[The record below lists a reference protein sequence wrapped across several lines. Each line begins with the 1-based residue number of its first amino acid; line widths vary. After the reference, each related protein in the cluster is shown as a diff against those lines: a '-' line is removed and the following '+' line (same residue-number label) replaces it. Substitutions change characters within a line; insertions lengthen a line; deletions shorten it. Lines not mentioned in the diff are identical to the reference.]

1 MTLLRADGLDVFYCY
16 AHEDQLFRDQL
27 EQHLSN
33 LKRFYHLRTWSAHQI
48 APGENWQSVLE
59 EKLQTADLIFLLIS
73 PAFMASDYCYTKE
86 MDHALARHNRGEAR
100 AIPILLRP
108 VHWKNAPFSTI
119 QMLPKG
125 ALPVASWHNSD
136 DAFYSIV
143 LGIEEIIENLLSSRR
158 SQPSP
163 AMRRSE
169 EVSSSYQK
177 QETSQAKEEEM
188 RNDRAENR
196 TSQLVDVL
204 DTHEQMST
212 AIPDDRESSI
222 RQGDILHKQGKYW
235 EAIHAYMQAMH
246 SNLNAV
252 LKSPYKGDAQA
263 DLQKAE
269 ETLALDP
276 RSTAAYRNK
285 VSALLELQRY
295 EEVLLVCEQ
304 FMLPGFYIMAV
315 DYSNQAYALAQL
327 GRYEEALQA
336 CEQALRL
343 KPRLALAYKNK
354 AYALQ
359 GLKRYE
365 EALLACE
372 RAISLKPDLAA
383 AYALMGMAL
392 FHLERHK
399 EASTA
404 LSLWSQYAVL

>member
-1 MTLLRADGLDVFYCY
+1 
-16 AHEDQLFRDQL
+16 
-27 EQHLSN
+27 
-33 LKRFYHLRTWSAHQI
+33 
-48 APGENWQSVLE
+48 
-59 EKLQTADLIFLLIS
+59 
-73 PAFMASDYCYTKE
+73 
-86 MDHALARHNRGEAR
+86 
-100 AIPILLRP
+100 
-108 VHWKNAPFSTI
+108 
-119 QMLPKG
+119 
-125 ALPVASWHNSD
+125 
-136 DAFYSIV
+136 
-143 LGIEEIIENLLSSRR
+143 
-158 SQPSP
+158 
-163 AMRRSE
+163 
-169 EVSSSYQK
+169 
-177 QETSQAKEEEM
+177 M

-315 DYSNQAYALAQL
+315 DYNNQAYALTLL

-383 AYALMGMAL
+383 ANALMGMAL